1 MEWIASPEAWIAL
14 GTLTVLEIVLGIDN
28 IVFITILSGKLPP
41 ERQPFARQL
50 GLGIAMLT
58 RILLLFSLVW
68 IMRLTAPLFSVFG
81 HAVSGRDLILIAGG
95 MFLLMKATT
104 EIHHRLEGTEG
115 KPRTPARRAGAP
127 RSRASSP
134 RLSCLTSSSRS
145 IRSLPR
151 SAWPSTF
158 RSW

>member
-41 ERQPFARQL
+41 EKQPFARQL
-50 GLGIAMLT
+50 GLGLAMLT

-68 IMRLTAPLFSVFG
+68 IMRLTVPLFPVLG
-81 HAVSGRDLILIAGG
+81 HPVSGRDLILIAGG

-115 KPRTPARRAGAP
+115 KTEDAEQPG
-127 RSRASSP
+127 
-134 RLSCLTSSSRS
+134 
-145 IRSLPR
+145 
-151 SAWPSTF
+151 SADG
-158 RSW
+158 